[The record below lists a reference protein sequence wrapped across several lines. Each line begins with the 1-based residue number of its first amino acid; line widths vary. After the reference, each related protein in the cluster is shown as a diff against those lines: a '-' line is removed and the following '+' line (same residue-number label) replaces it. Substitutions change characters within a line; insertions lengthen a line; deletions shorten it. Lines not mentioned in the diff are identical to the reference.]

1 MPSKPERSAGV
12 EALEEQFATHLDA
25 VQHVRRTAGTK
36 RGAEDHVM
44 VSPAK
49 RAHTVPFL
57 LTQALSL
64 SATGWRAMLV
74 PGDAMRISTQ
84 CEEYICRPGRESGF

>member
-25 VQHVRRTAGTK
+25 VQHVRWTAGTK

-57 LTQALSL
+57 LTQAPVAFGHWMES
-64 SATGWRAMLV
+64 
-74 PGDAMRISTQ
+74 DAGPRRCNENQ
-84 CEEYICRPGRESGF
+84 HAV